1 MSITDL
7 ISRATK
13 EGESLSNMK
22 SLLNNQLNKIFIAHA
37 SLILSI
43 LGVCLGLLGLIIYWI
58 FPLETARWVWS
69 LVVVVL
75 IFNGIGLGRLVK
87 ELAQKGYT
95 DALTGLPNKGFM
107 YLRLNID
114 MEKYANERKEYSLA
128 MVDIDRFKT
137 INDTYGHIVGD
148 KVIKELA
155 QILRENVRSS
165 DQVIRWG
172 GEEFA
177 ILLPETSEEGAAN
190 LIERIR
196 KLVENHDFGQ
206 EIDRKITISAG
217 VVSYKN
223 LQKAINREK
232 HLTNKTDLIVTF
244 SDRALYEAKKTRNTV
259 SCFSQLKSA

>member
-1 MSITDL
+1 MNKNLL
-7 ISRATK
+7 IK
-13 EGESLSNMK
+13 
-22 SLLNNQLNKIFIAHA
+22 LLNNHVQKIFIAHA
-37 SLILSI
+37 SLILST
-43 LGVCLGLLGLIIYWI
+43 LGICLGLLALLIYWLL
-58 FPLETARWVWS
+58 PLKMASWVWS
-69 LVVVVL
+69 LVVIVL
-75 IFNGIGLGRLVK
+75 IINGFILGNFVK

-114 MEKYANERKEYSLA
+114 MEKYASEAKEYSLA
-128 MVDIDRFKT
+128 MVDIDRFKS
-137 INDTYGHIVGD
+137 INDTYGHVVGD
-148 KVIKELA
+148 RVIKEVA
-155 QILRENVRSS
+155 QILQENVRST

-196 KLVENHDFGQ
+196 KLIENHDFGP

-217 VVSYKN
+217 VVSYRN
-223 LQKAINREK
+223 LLEEIKREK
-232 HLTNKTDLIVTF
+232 HLTNKTDLIVIF

-259 SCFSQLKSA
+259 SCFSKLKSA